1 MTPQLIPTALILAN
15 ALCLAFGLLA
25 WLARRPAAA
34 VAANGTAMGLMC
46 AGSVLAVLRGMA
58 EGGAAPVNVP
68 GLAMWLGA
76 GLLCALCFYSVHTS
90 RWHAPVFWL
99 ACAVN
104 GGALAFLLYLV
115 VGFKIF

>member
-46 AGSVLAVLRGMA
+46 AGSVLRLSFIHSNANTPDWSWASNSFMRRFVSSLTT
-58 EGGAAPVNVP
+58 
-68 GLAMWLGA
+68 LGPRVMSP
-76 GLLCALCFYSVHTS
+76 Y
-90 RWHAPVFWL
+90 
-99 ACAVN
+99 CAV
-104 GGALAFLLYLV
+104 FE
-115 VGFKIF
+115 IE